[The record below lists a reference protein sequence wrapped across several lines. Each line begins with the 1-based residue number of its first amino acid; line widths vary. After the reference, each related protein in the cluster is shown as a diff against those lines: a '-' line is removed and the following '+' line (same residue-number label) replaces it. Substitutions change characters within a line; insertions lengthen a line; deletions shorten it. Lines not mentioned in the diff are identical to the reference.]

1 MAVVEKLESVTREK
15 VGERTW
21 VVLIISVL
29 QRNFRG
35 SLVDFREH
43 GKAALR
49 SQAAR
54 KPGLVA

>member
-1 MAVVEKLESVTREK
+1 MGGDPLVIIQW
-15 VGERTW
+15 TW

-43 GKAALR
+43 GKATLK